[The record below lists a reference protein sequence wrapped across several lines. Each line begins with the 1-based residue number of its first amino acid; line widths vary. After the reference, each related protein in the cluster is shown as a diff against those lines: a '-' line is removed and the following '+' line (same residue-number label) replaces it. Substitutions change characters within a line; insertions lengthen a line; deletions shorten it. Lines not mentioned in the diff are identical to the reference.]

1 MATSTIIQKLY
12 GLDEAA
18 VAPSV
23 GQDNATQSA
32 RCSIQRFRTSGA
44 VAVGETVRFDV
55 TAADSQRVMV
65 VNQCTAGGA
74 GGNRFAV
81 GVALE
86 AAAAGGTD
94 FINVI
99 VGGYAEDA
107 ICVAGAQSGDILG
120 CVTAAGELEQM
131 LGPDIR
137 GAIAIALENEA
148 GGTCDVWVITK
159 FP

>member
-120 CVTAAGELEQM
+120 CVTAAGELEAM
-131 LGPDIR
+131 AGPDIR
-137 GAIAIALENEA
+137 GAVGVALENEA
-148 GGTCDVWVITK
+148 GGFVDLWIFQKV
-159 FP
+159 

>member
-12 GLDEAA
+12 GADESIA
-18 VAPSV
+18 VPSV
-23 GQDNATQSA
+23 GQDNPFQSA
-32 RCSIQRFRTSGA
+32 RQCTLRFRASGA

-55 TAADSQRVMV
+55 TQPDSERVSV

-74 GGNRFAV
+74 GGNRLAV
-81 GVALE
+81 GVAIE
-86 AAAAGGTD
+86 AAAAAGD
-94 FINVI
+94 FINVV
-99 VGGYAEDA
+99 VGGYVEDA
-107 ICVAGAQSGDILG
+107 ICVVCAGSGDLLG
-120 CVTAAGELEQM
+120 CVTAAGELEA
-131 LGPDIR
+131 LGAGDIR

>member
-12 GLDEAA
+12 GADEAIA
-18 VAPSV
+18 VPSV
-23 GQDNATQSA
+23 GQDNPFQSA
-32 RCSIQRFRTSGA
+32 RQCTLRFRTSGA
-44 VAVGETVRFDV
+44 VAVGESVRFDV
-55 TAADSQRVMV
+55 TQPDSERVSV

-74 GGNRFAV
+74 GGNRLAV

-86 AAAAGGTD
+86 AAAATGD
-94 FINVI
+94 FINIV
-99 VGGYAEDA
+99 VGGYVENA
-107 ICVAGAQSGDILG
+107 ICVAGAGAGDLLG
-120 CVTAAGELEQM
+120 VVTAPGSLEALGAG
-131 LGPDIR
+131 DIR